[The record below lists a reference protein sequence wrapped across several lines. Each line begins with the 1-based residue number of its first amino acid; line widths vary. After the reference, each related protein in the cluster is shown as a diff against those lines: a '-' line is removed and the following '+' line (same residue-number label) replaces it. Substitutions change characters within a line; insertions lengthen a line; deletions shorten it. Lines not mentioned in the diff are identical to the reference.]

1 METRARSIFK
11 ALTWRVTALVITVS
25 VAWALTDRPDLAI
38 TIGLADTSVK
48 LLAYY
53 GHERAWLKVRYGR
66 LRPPDYQ
73 I

>member
-1 METRARSIFK
+1 METRARSIVK
-11 ALTWRVTALVITVS
+11 ALTWRVTALLITVS
-25 VAWALTDRPDLAI
+25 VAWMITDKPELAI
-38 TIGLADTSVK
+38 TIGLADTTIK

-53 GHERAWLKVRYGR
+53 GHERAWLRVRFGR